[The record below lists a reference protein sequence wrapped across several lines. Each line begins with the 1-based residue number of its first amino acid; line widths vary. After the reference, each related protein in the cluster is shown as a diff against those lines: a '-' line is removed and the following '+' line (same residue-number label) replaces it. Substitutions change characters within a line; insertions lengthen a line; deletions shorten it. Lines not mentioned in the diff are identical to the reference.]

1 MSPETPGS
9 GSLPTMRRNAKRS
22 MFPTANAIF
31 KITAKERTQ
40 VCDEVKCISHKGQQV
55 TQKTSQ
61 AGGRADYHTDANVAA
76 VQVSHVRYR
85 DTSLFGV
92 LNPNG
97 VREQASGGIP
107 TRSINQSTEGQQ
119 QDAQVPARAPSA
131 RSGWGVKL
139 CWAGVHV
146 FCVGLLLLLESDLRR
161 QTFKFSW
168 YAGIYYVVF
177 ILTVVQYYYTAGSS
191 PGYVIDVMQGNADF
205 EANTKSA
212 LDGSNGNN
220 PWLRRSASSSY
231 QNSNG
236 NINGGS
242 STSDNIPTISET
254 TPLLPSSS
262 EVKRRLLL
270 SLLMICMLC
279 RISSWAALDAPIVEY
294 SRWYLFFE
302 TVLTFWTT
310 ILYGSAFSKNGGS
323 NWLLHDSVVLAN
335 LLGLIACLLFLVTL
349 LIFHTYLAVTD
360 QTTYEK
366 TRRRRINYLKTLP
379 PNYNPFNKGCFKNTY
394 SFCCTQDSTYPIYT
408 IPSADDIEA
417 ARSRRSSCFGTSS
430 TLS

>member
-1 MSPETPGS
+1 M
-9 GSLPTMRRNAKRS
+9 L
-22 MFPTANAIF
+22 
-31 KITAKERTQ
+31 
-40 VCDEVKCISHKGQQV
+40 
-55 TQKTSQ
+55 
-61 AGGRADYHTDANVAA
+61 
-76 VQVSHVRYR
+76 
-85 DTSLFGV
+85 
-92 LNPNG
+92 
-97 VREQASGGIP
+97 
-107 TRSINQSTEGQQ
+107 TRW
-119 QDAQVPARAPSA
+119 APSA

-262 EVKRRLLL
+262 EVVPTLAPPVPVSTPNICTGTLFSQPSFPTDSSSRCPYCRVFQPLRTKHCYDCDKCVLRFDHHCIWLGTCVGQYNHRRF
-270 SLLMICMLC
+270 
-279 RISSWAALDAPIVEY
+279 W
-294 SRWYLFFE
+294 WYLFFE